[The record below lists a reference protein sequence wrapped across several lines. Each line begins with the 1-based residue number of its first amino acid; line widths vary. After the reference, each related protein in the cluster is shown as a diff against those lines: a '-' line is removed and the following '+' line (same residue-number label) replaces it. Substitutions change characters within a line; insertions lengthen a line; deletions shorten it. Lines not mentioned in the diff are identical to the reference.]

1 MKKKQFSPYRN
12 SDILL
17 KIKRIMRFSAFLLL
31 TTALNVSAIGFSQV
45 EKVTVKLANASMKE
59 FFRVLEGQTQYKF
72 LYRDDILENANVNMS
87 LEDASLR
94 DVLNLALEKNNFAY
108 KILANNLIV
117 VAPKERLMQISVTG
131 TVTDATTGEPLPGVN
146 IVIKGTGTGTISD
159 LNGNFTLQVNDKDDI
174 LVFSFVG
181 YKTLEVPLGGRTSL
195 SIQMEPEVMKL
206 DEIVVVG
213 YGTQQK
219 VNLTGAVSVV
229 RSEDISQKP
238 VTQLSSALQGMS
250 SGVTIV
256 QGTGQPGVDQG
267 TIRVRGIGTVN
278 NADPLVV
285 IDGFEVDL
293 TTFNNLNPHDIESIS
308 ILKDAAA
315 SSIYGVRAA
324 NGVILITTKRG
335 SAAKTRVS
343 YSNYFGWQNP
353 TQLPDYVSAQSYMKL
368 VNLAQINSGGTAIFT
383 DETIAAYSNSSRN
396 RDLYPDVNWMKEIMQ
411 GNGFQQEHNI
421 AITGGNEKGVYH
433 FSTNY
438 FEQNG
443 LIRKTDFNRISMR
456 LNADIEVSKKL
467 TLSANVSG
475 SFSDRTEPQE
485 GMWFQFQQA
494 SVANPT
500 LPVKYSDGTWG
511 ICRGDGNPVRLQ
523 EEGGLY
529 EYKNRQA
536 LANVKLIYK
545 LNDALSFTGAAST
558 NYMSLFN
565 SNHDIQLEYT
575 DFFTGSSTRKGTN
588 DVQKE
593 IYDILSTNFQAL
605 GDYKKDFDKHAIHLL
620 AGISRQE
627 YSSDWLRGY
636 RRDGSTNILNSIDA
650 GDASTQVARGNST
663 SYGLLSYF
671 GRINYS
677 FDNRYLFEFNLRRDG
692 SSRFAEK
699 NRWGTFPSF
708 AAAWRISKEAFLS
721 DVDFLN
727 ELKIRAS
734 WGALGNHDALSNNY
748 PYMALFDLNQNYSLG
763 QNLVPG
769 ARVTTAV
776 NSDISWEKTV
786 VTNFGMDAT
795 LLGQKLD
802 FSFDYYIKNTEDIIF
817 QLPIPPS
824 VGLSAPQQNA
834 GTVRNTG
841 WEINAGYRTTV
852 GENLKISARLNF
864 SDVINEV
871 VDWKDLKSIEET
883 SDHVARISQEGSPL
897 WAFYGYICDG
907 IFQSAQ
913 EVTDH
918 AFQSGTTA
926 PGDLKYRNVNSTDN
940 SINGDDRVVIGSSIP
955 RYTYGLNLSAN
966 YKNLDFSIFFQGVG
980 KVDVM
985 TVQTNKAPISQDG
998 NFKSFWLDSWTSE
1011 NTDAAWP
1018 RLSRYSNNY
1027 LSSSFWI
1034 KSGAYLRVKNIQ
1046 LGYTLPAT
1054 WTSKVGI
1061 SRSRIFIG
1069 GQNLFTICGLNKY
1082 SIDPENPQDTR
1093 YYPQVK
1099 LVNFGINVDF

>member
-1 MKKKQFSPYRN
+1 MKKKQFSPDRPL
-12 SDILL
+12 SGLL
-17 KIKRIMRFSAFLLL
+17 KIKLIMRFSAFLLL
-31 TTALNVSAIGFSQV
+31 TSVLNVSAIGFSQV
-45 EKVTVKLANASMKE
+45 EKVTVKLTNASMKE
-59 FFRVLEGQTQYKF
+59 FFRVLEGQTHYKF
-72 LYRDDILENANVNMS
+72 LYRDDMLENVYITVS
-87 LEDASLR
+87 QEDKSMK
-94 DVLNLALEKNNFAY
+94 DVLAQTLEKNDFGY

-117 VAPKERLMQISVTG
+117 VAPKESLMQIVVSG
-131 TVTDATTGEPLPGVN
+131 RVTDAATGEPLPGVN
-146 IVIKGTGTGTISD
+146 IVIKGSGIGTITD
-159 LNGNFTLQVNDKDDI
+159 LNGSFSLQVNEKDDI

-181 YKTLEVPLGGRTSL
+181 YRTMEVPLEGRTSL
-195 SIQMEPEVMKL
+195 NVQLQPEVLNL
-206 DEIVVVG
+206 DEVVVVG
-213 YGTQQK
+213 FGTQQK

-229 RSEDISQKP
+229 KSDELGKKA

-250 SGVTIV
+250 SGVTII
-256 QGTGQPGVDQG
+256 QSTGQPGVDQG
-267 TIRVRGIGTVN
+267 TIRIRGIGTVN

-285 IDGFEVDL
+285 VDGFEVDL
-293 TTFNNLNPHDIESIS
+293 NTFNNLNPHDIESIS

-335 SAAKTRVS
+335 SSAHTKVS

-353 TQLPDYVSAQSYMKL
+353 TQLPDFVAAKDYMKL
-368 VNLAQINSGGTAIFT
+368 VNLGQTNSGGTAIFT
-383 DETIAAYSNSSRN
+383 NEMIAAYDNPSRN
-396 RDLYPDVNWMKEIMQ
+396 KDLYPDVDWMQEILR
-411 GNGFQQEHNI
+411 GSGFQQEHNI

-443 LIRKTDFNRISMR
+443 LVKKTDFNRVSMR
-456 LNADIEVSKKL
+456 LNTDIEISKKL

-475 SFSDRTEPQE
+475 SFSDRTEPQS
-485 GMWFQFQQA
+485 GMWFQFGQA
-494 SVANPT
+494 IVANPT

-529 EYKNRQA
+529 EFKNRQA
-536 LANVKLIYK
+536 LANVKLSYK
-545 LNDALSFTGAAST
+545 LSDALSFTGAAST
-558 NYMSLFN
+558 NYTSLFN
-565 SNHDIQLEYT
+565 SNHDIQLKYT
-575 DFFTGSSTRKGTN
+575 DFFTGSSSLKGTN

-593 IYDILSTNFQAL
+593 VYDILNTNFQAL
-605 GDYKKDFDKHAIHLL
+605 GNYKKDFDKHSVSLL
-620 AGISRQE
+620 AGVSRQE
-627 YSSDWLRGY
+627 SVTNWLQGY

-650 GDASTQVARGNST
+650 GDASTQVAHGNST

-671 GRINYS
+671 GRLNYS
-677 FDNRYLFEFNLRRDG
+677 FDHRYLFEFNLRHDG
-692 SSRFAEK
+692 SSRFSEK

-708 AAAWRISKEAFLS
+708 SAGWRISNEAFLS
-721 DVDFLN
+721 DVEFIND
-727 ELKIRAS
+727 LKLRAS

-748 PYMALFDLNQNYSLG
+748 PYMALFNLDQNYSLG

-786 VTNFGMDAT
+786 VTNFGLDAVI
-795 LLGQKLD
+795 LGQKVD
-802 FSFDYYIKNTEDIIF
+802 FSFDYYIKNTNDIIF

-824 VGLSAPQQNA
+824 VGLNAPQQNA
-834 GTVRNTG
+834 GTVRNEG
-841 WEINAGYRTTV
+841 WEVNVGYKTHV
-852 GENLKISARLNF
+852 GNDLLLSARLNF
-864 SDVINEV
+864 SDVINTV
-871 VDWKDLKSIEET
+871 VDWKDLKSINET
-883 SDHVARISQEGSPL
+883 SDHVATIAQEGSPL

-907 IFQSAQ
+907 IFQKTE
-913 EVTDH
+913 EVTSH

-926 PGDLKYRNVNSTDN
+926 PGDLIYRNINSTDN
-940 SINGDDRVVIGSSIP
+940 SINGDDRTVIGSNIP
-955 RYTYGLNLSAN
+955 RYAYGVNLSAE
-966 YKNLDFSIFFQGVG
+966 YKNFDFSVFFQGVG

-985 TVQTNKAPISQDG
+985 TVQSNKAPISQDG
-998 NFKSFWLDSWTSE
+998 NFKSFWLDSWTPE
-1011 NTDAAWP
+1011 NTGSEWP

-1046 LGYTLPAT
+1046 LGYTLPESLT
-1054 WTSKVGI
+1054 GKVGI
-1061 SRSRIFIG
+1061 SRSRIFIS

-1082 SIDPENPQDTR
+1082 SIDPENPQDSR

-1099 LVNFGINVDF
+1099 LINFGINVDF